1 MPGGARNL
9 VRKLWSSDDE
19 LFTLVKKELF
29 TCVVGD
35 VMDKMRL
42 QHQFLPP
49 QIRPLRPDMIVIGR
63 AMPVL
68 SVNVFEEKVTSTAN
82 KLMEKPF
89 GLMLEALDDLHPYE
103 IYVNTGSAPRNALW
117 GELMSIRAR
126 KLGSGGAVLDGYV
139 RDTKAILKL
148 GFPVFSYG
156 SYGQDSAPRY
166 KVVDYRVPIEVG
178 DVRLRPGDF
187 LFGDIDGVCVIPVD
201 AATEA
206 FTKALEKARG
216 EKLVRKAL
224 EAGSS
229 AVAAFKKHGIM

>member
-1 MPGGARNL
+1 MA
-9 VRKLWSSDDE
+9 RKLWSTDDE
-19 LFTLVKKELF
+19 LFTIVRKELF

-49 QIRPLRPDMIVIGR
+49 QIRPLRPDMVIIGR

-68 SVNVFEEKVTSTAN
+68 SVNVFEEKITGTAN
-82 KLMEKPF
+82 DLMEKPF
-89 GLMLEALDDLHPYE
+89 GLMLEALDALRPNE

-126 KLGSGGAVLDGYV
+126 KLGAAGAVLDGYV
-139 RDTKAILKL
+139 RDTNAILKMNFSL
-148 GFPVFSYG
+148 FSYG

-166 KVVDYRVPIEVG
+166 KVVDYRIPIEIG
-178 DVRLRPGDF
+178 AVRVRPGDY
-187 LFGDIDGVCVIPVD
+187 LFGDIDGVCVIPVE
-201 AATEA
+201 AATWA
-206 FTKALEKARG
+206 FTRALEKVRG

>member
-1 MPGGARNL
+1 L
-9 VRKLWSSDDE
+9 TSKLWSTDDE
-19 LFTLVKKELF
+19 LFTLVRKELF

-35 VMDKMRL
+35 VMDNMRL

-49 QIRPLRPDMIVIGR
+49 QIRPLRADTVVIGR

-68 SVNVFEEKVTSTAN
+68 SVSVFEEKVTGTFN
-82 KLMEKPF
+82 DLMEKPF
-89 GLMLEALDDLHPYE
+89 GMMLEALDDLGPNE
-103 IYVNTGSAPRNALW
+103 IYVNTGSSPRNALW

-139 RDTKAILKL
+139 RDTKAILKM
-148 GFPVFSYG
+148 GFPVFCYG

-166 KVVDYRVPIEVG
+166 KVVDYRVPIEIG
-178 DVRLRPGDF
+178 AVRLRPGDF
-187 LFGDIDGVCVIPVD
+187 LFGDIDGVCVIPVE
-201 AATEA
+201 AGVEA

-216 EKLVRKAL
+216 EKRVRKAL

>member
-1 MPGGARNL
+1 LA
-9 VRKLWSSDDE
+9 RKLWSTDDE
-19 LFTLVKKELF
+19 LFTLMKKELY

-35 VMDKMRL
+35 VMDKMGL

-49 QIRPLRPDMIVIGR
+49 KIRPLRQDMVVIGR

-68 SVNVFEEKVTSTAN
+68 SVNVFEEKATGTAN
-82 KLMEKPF
+82 ELLEKPF

-117 GELMSIRAR
+117 GELMSIRAH

-139 RDTKAILKL
+139 RDTKSILKMN
-148 GFPVFSYG
+148 FPVFSYG
-156 SYGQDSAPRY
+156 SYGQDAAPRS
-166 KVVDYRVPIEVG
+166 KVVDYRVPIEIG
-178 DVRLRPGDF
+178 NVRLQPGDF
-187 LFGDIDGVCVIPVD
+187 VFGDIDGVCVIPIR

-206 FTKALEKARG
+206 FMKALEKARG